1 MPVYTASR
9 PSAACRAS
17 SSSGYRVWVARPAA
31 TPRSAARRH
40 PRRDRIISDA
50 PPTRAVVGDDAR
62 ADATSDASASSSDA
76 GASNGEAP
84 HRPGRAARARMRRE
98 RAARLASA
106 AADEDPREF
115 PFYKLFLG
123 GVAANADPES
133 IAAAFGGP
141 GVARDVFVHGGRGF
155 AFVTFADERSYLEAL
170 AFPPET
176 DLFVE
181 VRAAAAAD
189 DCFSP
194 AGTDTITKN
203 DARRVSPDD
212 ARRATFAVQCQ
223 ESHADRLEAYLC
235 ESLGVEVIGVAA
247 PNEPPREGRRVTE
260 RVVLCRATRSDASSS
275 AYGRSPPGH
284 VEVIR
289 RVRADPALAMHRD
302 FFPRVYDLR
311 DSAVFASLAAASRE
325 VVDLVASDR
334 EAAGGDDGVKT
345 RLETFPPSVARSN
358 ELAAAAAAV
367 PAVKNAFTPR
377 LSDATRVAT
386 VVSLRGDVT
395 IVAYGG
401 VERAAA
407 TDRDARGE
415 SRSTKASDE
424 NASRAYLK
432 LAECAL
438 RDASLRDALANEG
451 SRIRAVDVG
460 AAPGGWTQFLARK
473 GCRVVAIDPAD
484 VPDVPSGCRHLKDTA
499 QNAWVTL
506 SDETKRAAGSAD
518 AAAWCP
524 FDVYVSDAVLHD
536 ADAQQDLLRGAVD
549 AGLLRE
555 NAVIVVTFKS
565 APGRGVGDGYRRA
578 AFARARKLG
587 DELCEGDWTLT
598 HLFANRSRE
607 RTFVGRLRSP
617 GDA

>member
-1 MPVYTASR
+1 M
-9 PSAACRAS
+9 
-17 SSSGYRVWVARPAA
+17 
-31 TPRSAARRH
+31 
-40 PRRDRIISDA
+40 
-50 PPTRAVVGDDAR
+50 
-62 ADATSDASASSSDA
+62 
-76 GASNGEAP
+76 
-84 HRPGRAARARMRRE
+84 
-98 RAARLASA
+98 
-106 AADEDPREF
+106 
-115 PFYKLFLG
+115 
-123 GVAANADPES
+123 
-133 IAAAFGGP
+133 
-141 GVARDVFVHGGRGF
+141 
-155 AFVTFADERSYLEAL
+155 
-170 AFPPET
+170 
-176 DLFVE
+176 
-181 VRAAAAAD
+181 
-189 DCFSP
+189 
-194 AGTDTITKN
+194 
-203 DARRVSPDD
+203 
-212 ARRATFAVQCQ
+212 
-223 ESHADRLEAYLC
+223 
-235 ESLGVEVIGVAA
+235 
-247 PNEPPREGRRVTE
+247 
-260 RVVLCRATRSDASSS
+260 
-275 AYGRSPPGH
+275 
-284 VEVIR
+284 
-289 RVRADPALAMHRD
+289 
-302 FFPRVYDLR
+302 
-311 DSAVFASLAAASRE
+311 RE
-325 VVDLVASDR
+325 VVELVASDR

-401 VERAAA
+401 AERAAA

-415 SRSTKASDE
+415 SRSTKASDENE

-506 SDETKRAAGSAD
+506 RDETKRAAGSAD

-536 ADAQQDLLRGAVD
+536 ADAQQNLLRGAVD

-565 APGRGVGDGYRRA
+565 APGRGVGTATAAPRA
-578 AFARARKLG
+578 RENSGTSCARATG
-587 DELCEGDWTLT
+587 
-598 HLFANRSRE
+598 
-607 RTFVGRLRSP
+607 P
-617 GDA
+617 

>member
-1 MPVYTASR
+1 M
-9 PSAACRAS
+9 
-17 SSSGYRVWVARPAA
+17 WVARPAT

-40 PRRDRIISDA
+40 PRRVRIISDA

-62 ADATSDASASSSDA
+62 ADATSHASASSSDA
-76 GASNGEAP
+76 GGSNGEAP
-84 HRPGRAARARMRRE
+84 RRPGRAARARMRRE

-106 AADEDPREF
+106 AADEDSREF
-115 PFYKLFLG
+115 PYKLFLG

-141 GVARDVFVHGGRGF
+141 SVARDVFVHGGRGF
-155 AFVTFADERSYLEAL
+155 AFVSFADERSYLEAL
-170 AFPPET
+170 DVPPET
-176 DLFVE
+176 DLFAE

-189 DCFSP
+189 DGLSP
-194 AGTDTITKN
+194 AGTDTN
-203 DARRVSPDD
+203 DKKKTRRVSLDD

-223 ESHADRLEAYLC
+223 ESHADRLEAYLRD
-235 ESLGVEVIGVAA
+235 SLDAHALGVEVIGVAA
-247 PNEPPREGRRVTE
+247 PNEPPREGRRLTE
-260 RVVLCRATRSDASSS
+260 RVVLCRATPSDASSS
-275 AYGRSPPGH
+275 AYGHSYGH
-284 VEVIR
+284 LDVIR

-367 PAVKNAFTPR
+367 PAVKNSFTPR

-401 VERAAA
+401 AERAAA
-407 TDRDARGE
+407 TGRDARGE

-424 NASRAYLK
+424 NENASRAYLK

-438 RDASLRDALANEG
+438 RHASLRDALANKG

-506 SDETKRAAGSAD
+506 RDETKRAAGSAD

-536 ADAQQDLLRGAVD
+536 ADAQQNLLRGAVD

-565 APGRGVGDGYRRA
+565 APGRGVGEGYHRA

>member
-1 MPVYTASR
+1 M
-9 PSAACRAS
+9 
-17 SSSGYRVWVARPAA
+17 WVARPAA

-115 PFYKLFLG
+115 PYNYKLFLG

-170 AFPPET
+170 DVPPET

-189 DCFSP
+189 DGFSP
-194 AGTDTITKN
+194 AGTDTSTKN
-203 DARRVSPDD
+203 DARRVSLDD

-275 AYGRSPPGH
+275 AYGRSYGH

-289 RVRADPALAMHRD
+289 RVRADPALVMHRD
-302 FFPRVYDLR
+302 FFPRVCDLR

-325 VVDLVASDR
+325 VVELVASDR

-401 VERAAA
+401 AERAAA

-438 RDASLRDALANEG
+438 RDASLRDALAYKG

-506 SDETKRAAGSAD
+506 RDETKRAAGSAD

-536 ADAQQDLLRGAVD
+536 ADAQQNLLRGAVD

>member
-1 MPVYTASR
+1 
-9 PSAACRAS
+9 
-17 SSSGYRVWVARPAA
+17 
-31 TPRSAARRH
+31 
-40 PRRDRIISDA
+40 
-50 PPTRAVVGDDAR
+50 
-62 ADATSDASASSSDA
+62 
-76 GASNGEAP
+76 
-84 HRPGRAARARMRRE
+84 MRRE

-106 AADEDPREF
+106 AADEDPRDEF
-115 PFYKLFLG
+115 PRYRVFLG
-123 GVAANADPES
+123 GVAADADPES

-155 AFVTFADERSYLEAL
+155 AFVAFADERSYLEAL
-170 AFPPET
+170 DVQPRA
-176 DLFVE
+176 DLFAE
-181 VRAAAAAD
+181 VRAAAAAVD
-189 DCFSP
+189 GDSP
-194 AGTDTITKN
+194 PATSKKEEEKRS
-203 DARRVSPDD
+203 RRVSLDD

-223 ESHADRLEAYLC
+223 ESHADRLEAYLRGDDANA
-235 ESLGVEVIGVAA
+235 LGVEVLGVAA

-260 RVVLCRATRSDASSS
+260 RVVLCHPASDDSSS
-275 AYGRSPPGH
+275 A
-284 VEVIR
+284 EVIR

-334 EAAGGDDGVKT
+334 EAAGDDRRVKT
-345 RLETFPPSVARSN
+345 RLETFPPSLARSD

-401 VERAAA
+401 AERAAA
-407 TDRDARGE
+407 TGRDARGE
-415 SRSTKASDE
+415 SRSTKEGDE

-438 RDASLRDALANEG
+438 RDSCLRDALAEG
-451 SRIRAVDVG
+451 NRPRAVDVG
-460 AAPGGWTQFLARK
+460 AAPGGWTQFLARR

-484 VPDVPSGCRHLKDTA
+484 VPNLPSGCRHLKDTA

-506 SDETKRAAGSAD
+506 REEKRKAAGSAD
-518 AAAWCP
+518 DIDTAWCP

-536 ADAQQDLLRGAVD
+536 ADAQQNLLRGAVD

-565 APGRGVGDGYRRA
+565 APGRGAGDGYRRA

-607 RTFVGRLRSP
+607 RTFVGRLRSSR
-617 GDA
+617 DARVF

>member
-1 MPVYTASR
+1 M
-9 PSAACRAS
+9 
-17 SSSGYRVWVARPAA
+17 WVARPAT

-40 PRRDRIISDA
+40 PRRVRIISDA

-62 ADATSDASASSSDA
+62 ADATSHASASSSDA
-76 GASNGEAP
+76 GGSNGEAP
-84 HRPGRAARARMRRE
+84 RRPGRAARARMRRE

-106 AADEDPREF
+106 AADEDSREF
-115 PFYKLFLG
+115 PYKLFLG

-141 GVARDVFVHGGRGF
+141 SVARDVFVHGGRGF
-155 AFVTFADERSYLEAL
+155 AFVSFADERSYLEAL
-170 AFPPET
+170 DVPPET
-176 DLFVE
+176 DLFAE

-189 DCFSP
+189 DGLSP
-194 AGTDTITKN
+194 AGTDTN
-203 DARRVSPDD
+203 DKKKTRRVSLDD

-223 ESHADRLEAYLC
+223 ESHADRLEAYLRD
-235 ESLGVEVIGVAA
+235 SLDAHALGVEVIGVAA
-247 PNEPPREGRRVTE
+247 PNEPPREGRRLTE
-260 RVVLCRATRSDASSS
+260 RVVLCRATPSDASSS
-275 AYGRSPPGH
+275 AYGHSYGH
-284 VEVIR
+284 LDVIR

-401 VERAAA
+401 AERAAA
-407 TDRDARGE
+407 TDRDARSE
-415 SRSTKASDE
+415 SRSTKARDE

-438 RDASLRDALANEG
+438 RHASLRDALANKG

-506 SDETKRAAGSAD
+506 RNETRTAAGSAD

-536 ADAQQDLLRGAVD
+536 ADAQQNLLRGAVD

-565 APGRGVGDGYRRA
+565 APGRGVGEGYHRA

-607 RTFVGRLRSP
+607 RTFVGRLRSSR
-617 GDA
+617 DARVF

>member
-1 MPVYTASR
+1 
-9 PSAACRAS
+9 
-17 SSSGYRVWVARPAA
+17 
-31 TPRSAARRH
+31 
-40 PRRDRIISDA
+40 
-50 PPTRAVVGDDAR
+50 
-62 ADATSDASASSSDA
+62 
-76 GASNGEAP
+76 
-84 HRPGRAARARMRRE
+84 MRRE

-106 AADEDPREF
+106 AADEDPRAF
-115 PFYKLFLG
+115 PRYRVFLG
-123 GVAANADPES
+123 GVAADADPES

-155 AFVTFADERSYLEAL
+155 AFVAFADERSYLEAL
-170 AFPPET
+170 DVPPRA
-176 DLFVE
+176 DLFAE
-181 VRAAAAAD
+181 VRAAAAAVD
-189 DCFSP
+189 GHSP
-194 AGTDTITKN
+194 PATSKN
-203 DARRVSPDD
+203 EEEKRSRRVSLDD

-223 ESHADRLEAYLC
+223 ESHADRLEAYLRGDDANA
-235 ESLGVEVIGVAA
+235 LGVEVLGVAA
-247 PNEPPREGRRVTE
+247 PNEPPQEGRRVTE
-260 RVVLCRATRSDASSS
+260 RVVLCRPASDDSSS
-275 AYGRSPPGH
+275 A
-284 VEVIR
+284 EVIR

-334 EAAGGDDGVKT
+334 EAAGDDRRVKT
-345 RLETFPPSVARSN
+345 RLETFPPSLARSN

-401 VERAAA
+401 AERAAA

-415 SRSTKASDE
+415 SRSTKEGDE

-438 RDASLRDALANEG
+438 RDSCLRDALAEG
-451 SRIRAVDVG
+451 NRPRAVDVG

-484 VPDVPSGCRHLKDTA
+484 VPNLPSGCRHLKDTA
-499 QNAWVTL
+499 QNAWVALREEKPFRKGTL
-506 SDETKRAAGSAD
+506 SNT
-518 AAAWCP
+518 AWCP

-536 ADAQQDLLRGAVD
+536 ADAQLNLLRGAVD
-549 AGLLRE
+549 AGLLKK

-565 APGRGVGDGYRRA
+565 APGRGAGDGYRRA

-587 DELCEGDWTLT
+587 DELCEGDWTLK

-607 RTFVGRLRSP
+607 RTFVGRLRSSR
-617 GDA
+617 DKKARVF

>member
-1 MPVYTASR
+1 M
-9 PSAACRAS
+9 
-17 SSSGYRVWVARPAA
+17 WVARPAA

-62 ADATSDASASSSDA
+62 ADGPDASASSSDA

-115 PFYKLFLG
+115 PYNYKLFLG

-155 AFVTFADERSYLEAL
+155 AFVTFVDERSYLEAL
-170 AFPPET
+170 DVPPET

-189 DCFSP
+189 DGFSP

-203 DARRVSPDD
+203 DARRVSLDD

-275 AYGRSPPGH
+275 AYGRSYGH

-325 VVDLVASDR
+325 VVELVASDR

-401 VERAAA
+401 AERAAA

-438 RDASLRDALANEG
+438 RDASLRDALAYKG

-506 SDETKRAAGSAD
+506 RDETKRAAGSAD

-536 ADAQQDLLRGAVD
+536 ADAQQNLLRGAVD

>member
-1 MPVYTASR
+1 
-9 PSAACRAS
+9 
-17 SSSGYRVWVARPAA
+17 
-31 TPRSAARRH
+31 
-40 PRRDRIISDA
+40 
-50 PPTRAVVGDDAR
+50 
-62 ADATSDASASSSDA
+62 
-76 GASNGEAP
+76 
-84 HRPGRAARARMRRE
+84 MRRE

-106 AADEDPREF
+106 AADEDPRDEF
-115 PFYKLFLG
+115 PRYRVFLG
-123 GVAANADPES
+123 GVAADADPES

-141 GVARDVFVHGGRGF
+141 GIARDVFVHAGRGF
-155 AFVTFADERSYLEAL
+155 AFVAFADERSYLEAL
-170 AFPPET
+170 DVQPRA
-176 DLFVE
+176 DLFAE
-181 VRAAAAAD
+181 VRAAAAAVD
-189 DCFSP
+189 GDSP
-194 AGTDTITKN
+194 PATSKKEEEKRS
-203 DARRVSPDD
+203 RRVSLDD

-223 ESHADRLEAYLC
+223 ESHADRLEAYLRGDDANA
-235 ESLGVEVIGVAA
+235 LGVEVLGVAA

-260 RVVLCRATRSDASSS
+260 RVVLCRPASDDSSS
-275 AYGRSPPGH
+275 A
-284 VEVIR
+284 EVIR

-311 DSAVFASLAAASRE
+311 DSTVFVSLAAASRE

-334 EAAGGDDGVKT
+334 EAAGDDRRVKT
-345 RLETFPPSVARSN
+345 RLETFPPSLARSD
-358 ELAAAAAAV
+358 EVAAAAAAV

-401 VERAAA
+401 AERAAA
-407 TDRDARGE
+407 TDSSE
-415 SRSTKASDE
+415 SRSTKARDG

-438 RDASLRDALANEG
+438 RHASLRDALANKG

-506 SDETKRAAGSAD
+506 RNETRTAAGSAD

-536 ADAQQDLLRGAVD
+536 ADAQQNLLRGAVD

-565 APGRGVGDGYRRA
+565 APGRGVGEGYRRA
-578 AFARARKLG
+578 AFARARKFG

>member
-1 MPVYTASR
+1 MPACAASR
-9 PSAACRAS
+9 PSTACRAS
-17 SSSGYRVWVARPAA
+17 KTSGYRAWVARPTA
-31 TPRSAARRH
+31 TPRFAARRH
-40 PRRDRIISDA
+40 APRDGTISDV

-76 GASNGEAP
+76 GGPNGDAP
-84 HRPGRAARARMRRE
+84 RRPGRAARARMRRE

-106 AADEDPREF
+106 AADEDPRDEF
-115 PFYKLFLG
+115 PRYRVFLG
-123 GVAANADPES
+123 GVAADADPES

-155 AFVTFADERSYLEAL
+155 AFVAFADERSYLEAL
-170 AFPPET
+170 DVQPRA
-176 DLFVE
+176 DLFAE
-181 VRAAAAAD
+181 VR
-189 DCFSP
+189 
-194 AGTDTITKN
+194 
-203 DARRVSPDD
+203 
-212 ARRATFAVQCQ
+212 
-223 ESHADRLEAYLC
+223 
-235 ESLGVEVIGVAA
+235 
-247 PNEPPREGRRVTE
+247 
-260 RVVLCRATRSDASSS
+260 
-275 AYGRSPPGH
+275 
-284 VEVIR
+284 
-289 RVRADPALAMHRD
+289 
-302 FFPRVYDLR
+302 
-311 DSAVFASLAAASRE
+311 
-325 VVDLVASDR
+325 
-334 EAAGGDDGVKT
+334 
-345 RLETFPPSVARSN
+345 
-358 ELAAAAAAV
+358 AAAAAV

-401 VERAAA
+401 AERAAA
-407 TDRDARGE
+407 TGRDARGE
-415 SRSTKASDE
+415 SRSTKEGDE
-424 NASRAYLK
+424 NASRAFLK

-438 RDASLRDALANEG
+438 RDSCLRDALAEG
-451 SRIRAVDVG
+451 NRPRAVDVG

-484 VPDVPSGCRHLKDTA
+484 VPNLPSGCRHLKDTA

-506 SDETKRAAGSAD
+506 REEKRKAAGSAD
-518 AAAWCP
+518 DIDTAWCP

-536 ADAQQDLLRGAVD
+536 ADAQQNLLRGAVD

-565 APGRGVGDGYRRA
+565 APGRGAGDGYRRA

-607 RTFVGRLRSP
+607 RTFVGRLRSSR
-617 GDA
+617 DARVF

>member
-1 MPVYTASR
+1 
-9 PSAACRAS
+9 
-17 SSSGYRVWVARPAA
+17 
-31 TPRSAARRH
+31 
-40 PRRDRIISDA
+40 
-50 PPTRAVVGDDAR
+50 
-62 ADATSDASASSSDA
+62 
-76 GASNGEAP
+76 
-84 HRPGRAARARMRRE
+84 MRRE

-115 PFYKLFLG
+115 PYKLFLG

-189 DCFSP
+189 DGFSP

-401 VERAAA
+401 AERAAA

-415 SRSTKASDE
+415 SRSTKASDENE

-536 ADAQQDLLRGAVD
+536 ADAQQNLLRGAVD

>member
-1 MPVYTASR
+1 
-9 PSAACRAS
+9 
-17 SSSGYRVWVARPAA
+17 
-31 TPRSAARRH
+31 
-40 PRRDRIISDA
+40 
-50 PPTRAVVGDDAR
+50 
-62 ADATSDASASSSDA
+62 
-76 GASNGEAP
+76 
-84 HRPGRAARARMRRE
+84 
-98 RAARLASA
+98 
-106 AADEDPREF
+106 
-115 PFYKLFLG
+115 
-123 GVAANADPES
+123 
-133 IAAAFGGP
+133 
-141 GVARDVFVHGGRGF
+141 
-155 AFVTFADERSYLEAL
+155 
-170 AFPPET
+170 
-176 DLFVE
+176 
-181 VRAAAAAD
+181 
-189 DCFSP
+189 
-194 AGTDTITKN
+194 
-203 DARRVSPDD
+203 
-212 ARRATFAVQCQ
+212 
-223 ESHADRLEAYLC
+223 
-235 ESLGVEVIGVAA
+235 
-247 PNEPPREGRRVTE
+247 
-260 RVVLCRATRSDASSS
+260 
-275 AYGRSPPGH
+275 
-284 VEVIR
+284 
-289 RVRADPALAMHRD
+289 
-302 FFPRVYDLR
+302 
-311 DSAVFASLAAASRE
+311 
-325 VVDLVASDR
+325 VASDR
-334 EAAGGDDGVKT
+334 EAAGGDDGVIFCRLNNKT

-367 PAVKNAFTPR
+367 PAVKNSFTPR

-401 VERAAA
+401 AERAAA
-407 TDRDARGE
+407 TDRDARSE
-415 SRSTKASDE
+415 SRSTKARDE

-438 RDASLRDALANEG
+438 RHASLRDALANKG

-506 SDETKRAAGSAD
+506 RNETRTAAGSAD

-536 ADAQQDLLRGAVD
+536 ADAQQNLLRGAVD

-565 APGRGVGDGYRRA
+565 APGRGVGEGYRRA

>member
-1 MPVYTASR
+1 M
-9 PSAACRAS
+9 
-17 SSSGYRVWVARPAA
+17 WVARPAA

-84 HRPGRAARARMRRE
+84 HRLGRAARARMRRE

-115 PFYKLFLG
+115 PYKLFLG

-189 DCFSP
+189 DGFSP
-194 AGTDTITKN
+194 AGTDTIKSTKN

-401 VERAAA
+401 AERAAA

-415 SRSTKASDE
+415 SRSTKASDK

-438 RDASLRDALANEG
+438 RDASLR
-451 SRIRAVDVG
+451 
-460 AAPGGWTQFLARK
+460 
-473 GCRVVAIDPAD
+473 
-484 VPDVPSGCRHLKDTA
+484 
-499 QNAWVTL
+499 
-506 SDETKRAAGSAD
+506 AAG
-518 AAAWCP
+518 
-524 FDVYVSDAVLHD
+524 
-536 ADAQQDLLRGAVD
+536 
-549 AGLLRE
+549 E
-555 NAVIVVTFKS
+555 
-565 APGRGVGDGYRRA
+565 
-578 AFARARKLG
+578 
-587 DELCEGDWTLT
+587 
-598 HLFANRSRE
+598 
-607 RTFVGRLRSP
+607 
-617 GDA
+617 